1 MFTHWPEELDVS
13 GADDL
18 LVLEQRLLA
27 LGLLPEQYE
36 GVPRGSA
43 VRLLDK
49 QDPALLVQDVTR
61 LLAVVKEF
69 NLKQ

>member
-1 MFTHWPEELDVS
+1 M
-13 GADDL
+13 
-18 LVLEQRLLA
+18 LEQRLLA
-27 LGLLPEQYE
+27 LGLLPEQHE

-61 LLAVVKEF
+61 LLAVVEEF
-69 NLKQ
+69 NLKPKW